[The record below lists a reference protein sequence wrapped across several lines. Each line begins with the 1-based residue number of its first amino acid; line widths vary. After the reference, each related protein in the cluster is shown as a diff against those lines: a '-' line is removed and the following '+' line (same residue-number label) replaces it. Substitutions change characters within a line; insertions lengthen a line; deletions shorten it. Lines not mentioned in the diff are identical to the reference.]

1 MHVLFQTGT
10 LLFKQIPGT
19 EYAWHEVVVMIAPDG
34 NHKAAQQKL
43 VSTVN
48 EVYSQY
54 QNEIE
59 RQHAT
64 IERRVDIQIE
74 TPRREARL
82 QFADAGLE
90 LLVRYPVEI
99 RKAPDIDEEMTRK
112 VLALIEADAALK
124 AAVSGNPKIR
134 SAVKG

>member
-74 TPRREARL
+74 APRPRRACSSPMRAWSFWCAIPSKFARRL
-82 QFADAGLE
+82 TS
-90 LLVRYPVEI
+90 
-99 RKAPDIDEEMTRK
+99 TR
-112 VLALIEADAALK
+112 
-124 AAVSGNPKIR
+124 R
-134 SAVKG
+134 